1 MSSKSL
7 FEESG
12 DEGKLSKKAKD
23 SPFMIVGKFYILLPS
38 ARYHMMKI
46 YAEFV
51 SVITKR

>member
-7 FEESG
+7 FEDSG
-12 DEGKLSKKAKD
+12 AEGKLSKKAKD

-38 ARYHMMKI
+38 ARDLMKK

-51 SVITKR
+51 SVITKH